1 MFVIKLRKTF
11 LFFNV
16 KSSCD
21 HGYLLSKDEL
31 KISNRLYKI
40 FNLITVLPKVEYPLE
55 EKTQKK
61 KKQPKQWTV
70 WSIHDRLRN
79 FAHSSHAL
87 SFFSG
92 FWFGLLCILK
102 YILVIFR
109 CCCRLT
115 TFFQSISSIYVK
127 FLLRFRFFFV
137 RESPIVSNA
146 IWLNLAWI
154 WIRNVLSIWP
164 ISSSSKV
171 SSISYKFLIGSVAS
185 FVLIIFI
192 LISYNIL
199 VIHIEDPSHEDPS
212 T

>member
-40 FNLITVLPKVEYPLE
+40 FNLITVLPKVQYPLE
-55 EKTQKK
+55 EKTQKKK

-127 FLLRFRFFFV
+127 FLLRFRFFFCQGKSHCFQRHMV
-137 RESPIVSNA
+137 EFGMD
-146 IWLNLAWI
+146 LNTKCTEYLTHFEFF
-154 WIRNVLSIWP
+154 
-164 ISSSSKV
+164 K
-171 SSISYKFLIGSVAS
+171 S
-185 FVLIIFI
+185 FINQL
-192 LISYNIL
+192 
-199 VIHIEDPSHEDPS
+199 
-212 T
+212 

>member
-40 FNLITVLPKVEYPLE
+40 FNLITLLPKVQYPLE

-61 KKQPKQWTV
+61 KKNNRNNEQCEAFTIV
-70 WSIHDRLRN
+70 CAILLIHRTHFR
-79 FAHSSHAL
+79 
-87 SFFSG
+87 FFRV
-92 FWFGLLCILK
+92 FGLLCILK

-127 FLLRFRFFFV
+127 FLLRFRFFFCQGKSHCFQRHMV
-137 RESPIVSNA
+137 EFGMD
-146 IWLNLAWI
+146 LNTKCTEYLTHFEFF
-154 WIRNVLSIWP
+154 
-164 ISSSSKV
+164 K
-171 SSISYKFLIGSVAS
+171 G
-185 FVLIIFI
+185 FI
-192 LISYNIL
+192 NQL
-199 VIHIEDPSHEDPS
+199 
-212 T
+212 